1 VNSPKIGII
10 CAAKMLTRYIAN
22 LNLTPCYIDARGVE
36 IPCFIIYPGGLNPFA
51 KLYKLFTIDLVATK
65 NV

>member
-1 VNSPKIGII
+1 
-10 CAAKMLTRYIAN
+10 MLTRYIAN
-22 LNLTPCYIDARGVE
+22 LNLTPCYIDSRGVE

-51 KLYKLFTIDLVATK
+51 KLYKLFTIVLVTTK